1 MSFSIPNKVKPGD
14 DIAVWSS
21 LGLVV
26 VEGISSRGK
35 ACMNNQVEIFLE
47 DSISAQILPTLC
59 DLHGLRIVYNPEMR

>member
-1 MSFSIPNKVKPGD
+1 MSFSIPNNVKPGD

-26 VEGISSRGK
+26 VEGISSRGREAMK
-35 ACMNNQVEIFLE
+35 NQVEMFVE
-47 DSISAQILPTLC
+47 DSITAQILPTLC